1 MTPQPPQKLALSVPE
16 AARVI
21 GIGKSKMWELIARR
35 EVEAIK
41 LAGRTLVRPEA
52 LASFV
57 ASAEPARPSGRA

>member
-1 MTPQPPQKLALSVPE
+1 LNPQIANKLAFTVPE

-41 LAGRTLVRPEA
+41 LAGRTLVRQDT

-57 ASAEPARPSGRA
+57 ARAEPARPDNA